1 MSDWSPERVRRNFR
15 IDLFSGICAGVFI
28 SVLIAFMPVVVRRMG
43 GSAFD
48 VALVVSAPFFG
59 HLVSPLFVY
68 LLSGL
73 QPVRVVAGAVTL
85 SRLVFLGGVLVATTP
100 LMLAVTSV
108 TMWVVG
114 LANIAAYTAVMAAI
128 YPDSERAQAMGKV
141 RMGVSVAA
149 IAAAAAA
156 GLLIDVVPAS
166 LVFAAATLISLP
178 GALAF
183 FAIRMDGAGSRRA
196 RGSAAAIARDIW
208 RDRRYR
214 RLLASFTVFGFGNL
228 MNFAVIPIML
238 VDLYD
243 TPNTFIGAL
252 TATQSMTAVAA
263 YAFWGRLIDRGSSLR
278 LHLYANLLIVL
289 VPIGYLLAPSYWF
302 LLPTAVV
309 MGIVTAGH
317 DLTFHTNIVQLAPP
331 GRVLD
336 YAAAQSFLLGVR
348 GSIAPFV
355 ASALLAALAPRGVL
369 VIGVGLMVVGLY
381 VMSRAVRMP
390 APVLEVAPAAPAAP
404 AT

>member
-252 TATQSMTAVAA
+252 TATQSATAVAA

-278 LHLYANLLIVL
+278 LHLYANLFIVL
-289 VPIGYLLAPSYWF
+289 VPIGYLIAPSYWF

-355 ASALLAALAPRGVL
+355 ASALLATLAPRGVL